1 MQDTKLRNVAII
13 AHVDHGKTTLV
24 DAVTRMLDVSG
35 GTVLVDGVDVRLW
48 DLQAL
53 RRRIGM
59 VLQDAWLFEGTIA
72 ENIAYGRRDATREE
86 IVAAARAACPRPTIS
101 A

>member
-1 MQDTKLRNVAII
+1 MSWTAAPSPSTDRTSPPCP
-13 AHVDHGKTTLV
+13 GE
-24 DAVTRMLDVSG
+24 
-35 GTVLVDGVDVRLW
+35 
-48 DLQAL
+48 L

-86 IVAAARAACPRPTIS
+86 IVAAARAACCDHFIRTLPQGTTPRFPGRPPACPRDRCS
-101 A
+101 C